1 MSDQISP
8 VSESPIDQARMSII
22 AASIGSCSCNT
33 KSPNVAFHEGHCRY
47 VKLMFALDCL
57 DGLAP
62 SSQEQ
67 LVEAGAAI
75 VIRNELDR
83 VRADRDYQQALAE
96 RWKAQFDSAAA
107 AASEYS
113 EFWEKHCRDFD
124 QFGNY
129 VPYSQMDGDLRAA
142 KRRIAELEAALS
154 NTSTDRP
161 DPCPQMAHGEHWCVW
176 PKCNCQPDSSPER
189 GGK

>member
-57 DGLAP
+57 DGHAP
-62 SSQEQ
+62 TPAEVTDEMLERATAAFYEQQEGPINFT
-67 LVEAGAAI
+67 AG
-75 VIRNELDR
+75 
-83 VRADRDYQQALAE
+83 
-96 RWKAQFDSAAA
+96 
-107 AASEYS
+107 
-113 EFWEKHCRDFD
+113 
-124 QFGNY
+124 
-129 VPYSQMDGDLRAA
+129 MRAA
-142 KRRIAELEAALS
+142 LTAALS
-154 NTSTDRP
+154 DTSTDR
-161 DPCPQMAHGEHWCVW
+161 
-176 PKCNCQPDSSPER
+176 